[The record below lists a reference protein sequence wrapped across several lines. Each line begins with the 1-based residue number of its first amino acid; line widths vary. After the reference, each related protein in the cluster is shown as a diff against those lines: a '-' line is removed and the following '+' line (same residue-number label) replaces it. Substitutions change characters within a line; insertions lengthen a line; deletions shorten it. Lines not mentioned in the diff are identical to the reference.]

1 MLQHWLNAY
10 TYMQSKRCSVFSCVQ
25 ASDLAEDWY
34 SGPGL
39 EAEVDEGPADAPG
52 GPPAPLGGPF
62 GGPPPPGAGSA
73 GLVA

>member
-1 MLQHWLNAY
+1 M
-10 TYMQSKRCSVFSCVQ
+10 Q